1 MEQQETKSQRQ
12 QQQQNETETQNERKR
27 EKEKKRERKRKKN
40 REEKKTKILYKCK
53 LLQFEV
59 WLSKLL
65 GPGRSVALGGAGGQ
79 GELLL
84 SGG

>member
-1 MEQQETKSQRQ
+1 MAFVQLEQQETKSQR
-12 QQQQNETETQNERKR
+12 QQQNETETQNERKR
-27 EKEKKRERKRKKN
+27 EKEKEKN
-40 REEKKTKILYKCK
+40 GEEKKTKILYKCK

-84 SGG
+84 AGG

>member
-27 EKEKKRERKRKKN
+27 EKEKEKN
-40 REEKKTKILYKCK
+40 GEEKKTKILYKCK

-65 GPGRSVALGGAGGQ
+65 GPGRSVALRGEGVK

-84 SGG
+84 AGG